1 MISIIS
7 MLFGSKLGVTV
18 VSKDL
23 IGIKSK
29 IVTVLVTGSVTS
41 ITDQMGNSS
50 SSSSSSSISDFFIN
64 SPLESTAS
72 EILNQTLKA
81 HLTTVLSD
89 NLFVNIGIVYL
100 LCVLAFA
107 FTTRFVVDHDFI
119 LKKVKSLNP
128 APHPFGKVLHYI
140 LSKILSV

>member
-1 MISIIS
+1 MISVIA

-50 SSSSSSSISDFFIN
+50 SSSSSSSSISDFFIN
-64 SPLESTAS
+64 SPLESTTS

-81 HLTTVLSD
+81 HLTMILSD
-89 NLFVNIGIVYL
+89 NLFVNLSTVYL
-100 LCVLAFA
+100 LCVLALVL
-107 FTTRFVVDHDFI
+107 TIRFVVDHEFI
-119 LKKVKSLNP
+119 LNKVKSLNS
-128 APHPFGKVLHYI
+128 PFGKVLHYI
-140 LSKILSV
+140 LSKLFSV